1 MSCPRDC
8 PARYIAIFWD
18 SANIF
23 ILQRLSV
30 FCERSSFGWNKQ
42 VRRRL
47 YGLLLLM
54 LLATGGVLAW
64 AALAPV
70 KVDSQEA
77 LFEIPKGTWARRM
90 AGDKVDIL
98 PDTIY
103 LTLGLQDILWLK
115 NSDEV
120 PQIFG
125 PTLIM
130 PAQNF
135 KLPFEAAAEYLFVC
149 SAHSS
154 GQMTIIVDPEPVRGL
169 ERLKWRIR
177 KLARTAAAK
186 LSFADGEAEA
196 VAPDAP
202 VLTESKNKG

>member
-1 MSCPRDC
+1 
-8 PARYIAIFWD
+8 
-18 SANIF
+18 
-23 ILQRLSV
+23 L
-30 FCERSSFGWNKQ
+30 
-42 VRRRL
+42 RRRF
-47 YGLLLLM
+47 YGFLLLAAV
-54 LLATGGVLAW
+54 ATGAAIAW

-70 KVDSQEA
+70 RIDTREA
-77 LFEIPKGTWARRM
+77 LFEIPSGTWARRM
-90 AGDKVDIL
+90 SGDKVDIL

-130 PAQNF
+130 PGQNF
-135 KLPFEAAAEYLFVC
+135 KLPFDLASEYLFVC

-154 GQMTIIVDPEPVRGL
+154 GQMTIIVDPKPVRGF

-177 KLARTAAAK
+177 KLVRTVTAE
-186 LSFADGEAEA
+186 LRFADGEGVAT
-196 VAPDAP
+196 APD
-202 VLTESKNKG
+202 VSGT

>member
-1 MSCPRDC
+1 
-8 PARYIAIFWD
+8 
-18 SANIF
+18 
-23 ILQRLSV
+23 V
-30 FCERSSFGWNKQ
+30 K
-42 VRRRL
+42 RRL
-47 YGLLLLM
+47 YGFLLLTV
-54 LLATGGVLAW
+54 LATGGLLAW

-70 KVDSQEA
+70 KIDSPEA

-90 AGDKVDIL
+90 AGDKVEIL

-103 LTLGLQDILWLK
+103 LTLGLQNILWLK

-130 PAQNF
+130 PGQNF
-135 KLPFEAAAEYLFVC
+135 KLPFEVASEYLFVC

-154 GQMTIIVDPEPVRGL
+154 GQMTIIVDTEPVRGL

-177 KLARTAAAK
+177 KLARTIAARVR
-186 LSFADGEAEA
+186 FENGEATA
-196 VAPDAP
+196 TAPD
-202 VLTESKNKG
+202 VSGT